1 MKLFVDTDK
10 VDKDIGV
17 DGLLYLTALYLGC
30 VINKET
36 IDKLNNKGLIF
47 INSFKDGIPDDV
59 SPTKESAEIVE
70 GTYAN
75 MEISGKEDDDRFNNL
90 ADKLRELFPTGRKP
104 GTQLQWRDSTKI
116 IAQRLKIFVKKF
128 DVKFTDEQA
137 IEATKKYI
145 SGFNGNYQFM
155 QVLKYFIMKAGK
167 EDGTS
172 VVNSQLLS
180 YMENTDCTDNFSD
193 DWTSTLK

>member
-17 DGLLYLTALYLGC
+17 DGLLYLTTLYLGC

>member
-180 YMENTDCTDNFSD
+180 YMENTDCADNFSD

>member
-30 VINKET
+30 AINKET

>member
-47 INSFKDGIPDDV
+47 INSLKDGIPDDV

>member
-36 IDKLNNKGLIF
+36 IDKLNNRGLIF

>member
-1 MKLFVDTDK
+1 MKLFIDTDK

>member
-47 INSFKDGIPDDV
+47 INSFKDGITDDV
-59 SPTKESAEIVE
+59 SQTKESAEIVE

-128 DVKFTDEQA
+128 DVKFTEEQA

>member
-47 INSFKDGIPDDV
+47 INSFEDGIPDDV

-180 YMENTDCTDNFSD
+180 YMENTDCTDNLSD

>member
-17 DGLLYLTALYLGC
+17 GGLLYLTALYLGC

>member
-75 MEISGKEDDDRFNNL
+75 MEISGKEDDGRFNNL

>member
-75 MEISGKEDDDRFNNL
+75 MEISGKGDDDRFNNL

>member
-47 INSFKDGIPDDV
+47 INSFEDGIPDDV

>member
-180 YMENTDCTDNFSD
+180 YMENTDCTDNLSD
-193 DWTSTLK
+193 NWTSTLK

>member
-90 ADKLRELFPTGRKP
+90 ADKLRGLFPTGRKP